1 MIRFEQVSV
10 TYDGAA
16 QPTLRDA
23 DLVIPEGEL
32 TLLVGP
38 SGVGKSTLL
47 GAVCGL
53 VPHFTGGTLRGRV
66 TVAGRDTRTH
76 RPREL
81 ADVVGTV
88 GQDPLAHFVTDVVE
102 DELAYGMES
111 LGLAPAVMRRRV
123 EETLDLLGLN
133 ELRDRPIATLSGGQQ
148 QRVAI
153 GSVLTPH
160 PKVLVLDEPTSALD
174 PAAAEEVLAV
184 LQRLVHDLGTTVLM
198 AEHRLE
204 RVVQYADQVLLL
216 PAPGAAPVLGTP
228 SSIMAV
234 SPVHPPVVALG
245 RLAGWSPLPLSV
257 RDARRRSTSLLS
269 RLPTSP
275 SPTPSPPTTP
285 APPTTPG
292 PSATPAPPTA
302 TGPSATPPSSATP
315 APPVSPTSPSPAP
328 TPAPPTAP
336 GPSATPAPPTAPGP
350 SATSAPP
357 TATGPSATPPSSATP
372 APPVSPA
379 SPGPAPT
386 PAPPTAP
393 GPSATPGPPVS
404 PAAPG
409 PLPDPA
415 APRHPAPPAFEA
427 RGLGRSPGFGKGR
440 GGEEAPRS
448 GPTPRPGIL
457 ARLLRRSEPTPATAS
472 GTGNGTGT
480 GTGTHSGSDT
490 AEQVAHVTALSLRRG
505 RAEVLHGID
514 LSVAPGETIALMG
527 RNGAGKSTLLATLI
541 GTLAPTTGTVT
552 VGGRTPHRTAPQEM
566 VRRVG
571 LVPQEP
577 RDLLY
582 ADTVAAECSAADA
595 DAGRPPGTCRALVSE
610 LLPDVPDDTH
620 PRDLSE
626 GQRLALALALVL
638 TGRPALLLLDEPTR
652 GLDYAAKARLIEILR
667 ALAADGHAIVLATH
681 DVELAAELAHRVVI
695 LAGGEIVADG
705 PTAEVVVSSPAFAPQ
720 VAKILAPG
728 HWLTVTQVARALAD
742 DEATP

>member
-16 QPTLRDA
+16 GPSVEGV
-23 DLVIPEGEL
+23 DLVVPEGEL

-47 GAVCGL
+47 GTVSGL

-111 LGLAPAVMRRRV
+111 LGLPPAVMRRRV

-153 GSVLTPH
+153 GSVLTTH

-204 RVVQYADQVLLL
+204 RVVQYADRVLLL
-216 PAPGAAPVLGTP
+216 PARGAAPVLSTP
-228 SSIMAV
+228 AEAMAV
-234 SPVHPPVVALG
+234 SPVHPPVVSLG

-257 RDARRRSTSLLS
+257 RDARRQAAPLRS
-269 RLPTSP
+269 RLSSVTAAEG
-275 SPTPSPPTTP
+275 TC
-285 APPTTPG
+285 G
-292 PSATPAPPTA
+292 SASRAL
-302 TGPSATPPSSATP
+302 
-315 APPVSPTSPSPAP
+315 
-328 TPAPPTAP
+328 
-336 GPSATPAPPTAPGP
+336 
-350 SATSAPP
+350 
-357 TATGPSATPPSSATP
+357 
-372 APPVSPA
+372 
-379 SPGPAPT
+379 PGPAPQT
-386 PAPPTAP
+386 PA
-393 GPSATPGPPVS
+393 GLKYSAS
-404 PAAPG
+404 PAFEARG
-409 PLPDPA
+409 AGRSPDLS
-415 APRHPAPPAFEA
+415 APPAFEA
-427 RGLGRSPGFGKGR
+427 RGSGGGAPGSGA
-440 GGEEAPRS
+440 APGLLS
-448 GPTPRPGIL
+448 
-457 ARLLRRSEPTPATAS
+457 RLLRRGGRPKPAEPTEPAAGETARARNL
-472 GTGNGTGT
+472 GVRRDRT
-480 GTGTHSGSDT
+480 D
-490 AEQVAHVTALSLRRG
+490 VLR
-505 RAEVLHGID
+505 AVD
-514 LSVAPGETIALMG
+514 LAVAPGETIALMG
-527 RNGAGKSTLLATLI
+527 RNGAGKSTLLAALV
-541 GTLAPTTGTVT
+541 GTLAPATGEVT
-552 VGGRTPHRTAPQEM
+552 VGGRTPHRTPPPEM

-582 ADTVAAECSAADA
+582 ADTVAAECAAADS
-595 DAGRPPGTCRALVSE
+595 DAGAPPGTCRDLVAG
-610 LLPDVPDDTH
+610 LLPGVPDDIH

-652 GLDYAAKARLIEILR
+652 GLDYAAKARLVEVLR
-667 ALAADGHAIVLATH
+667 GLAADGHAVVLATH
-681 DVELAAELAHRVVI
+681 DVELAAELADRVVI
-695 LAGGEIVADG
+695 LAGGEVVADG

-720 VAKILAPG
+720 VAKVLAPG
-728 HWLTVTQVARALAD
+728 HWLTVGQVAEALGA
-742 DEATP
+742 EGAR